1 MEKTNHMRIVE
12 KKRYA
17 VLFLFLIVIS
27 IYYAL
32 TIPSNSIWSDQTSA
46 VNIAK
51 DILNGNF
58 PLVGYAHSNR
68 MLSFPAFYYFIA
80 PLVYISDDPIFLYW
94 SVAVMNILGVMIVTR
109 YICSRYGLQEYALYL
124 LFSASHVST
133 LFFSSFFWNPNYT
146 PFFMSLFIVSVLKYL
161 NDKTSVIYFHV
172 AGIVINIMVQMMP
185 QSIVLIPSFII
196 ILFLFRKL
204 PSLANQVVHVAIQLA
219 LVYPWIHY
227 HLFVFEWDGFE
238 SGQKL
243 YKGFSSSIF
252 EYLNYLGGWVLN
264 SEYTTYLAY
273 GTNTYPYAKLINI
286 VLTGSSILLLS
297 LLVYS
302 TWVSLRGIKISN
314 YLNINI
320 IDNDVNELTTHKI
333 LIVLAVINFSCIIF
347 FITGMQMVSYHYQ
360 FLAPVIA
367 LNMSLL
373 ISYEKKIKKLL
384 AFVLL
389 LIIFLQGSFSYWRAY
404 SEYTKPYVTDIGYS
418 GEFAQYF
425 NDNCNADS
433 SAYTLDP
440 RGLRF
445 FKSSSGSA
453 DKNSCGKVV
462 LVMSDHYAQSEII
475 RWVLEKNYEE
485 TEMFFKD
492 YMIWSA
498 TKDLL

>member
-1 MEKTNHMRIVE
+1 MQKIDI
-12 KKRYA
+12 KYFS
-17 VLFLFLIVIS
+17 VLLLFFIAIS
-27 IYYAL
+27 IYYVL
-32 TIPSNSIWSDQTSA
+32 TIPSNSIWHDQTLA
-46 VNIAK
+46 VNLAK
-51 DILNGNF
+51 DVLNGKF
-58 PLVGYAHSNR
+58 PLVGYLHSNR
-68 MLSFPAFYYFIA
+68 MHSFPAFYYLIA

-109 YICSRYGLQEYALYL
+109 YIYSKYSFQEYVLYL
-124 LFSASHVST
+124 LFSATHVST
-133 LFFSSFFWNPNYT
+133 LFFSSFFWNPNYI
-146 PFFMSLFIVSVLKYL
+146 PFFMSLFIVSVFKYL
-161 NDKTSVIYFHV
+161 NDKTSVIYFHI

-185 QSIVLIPSFII
+185 QSIVLIPSFIF

-204 PSLANQVVHVAIQLA
+204 PSLVNQVVHVAIQLA

-227 HLFVFEWDGFE
+227 HLFIFEWDGFK

-243 YKGFSSSIF
+243 YKGFSISII

-273 GTNTYPYAKLINI
+273 GTNTYPYTKLIDI
-286 VLTGSSILLLS
+286 LLTGSSIMLLS

-302 TWVSLRGIKISN
+302 TCVSYKNIKISN

-320 IDNDVNELTTHKI
+320 IDNDVNEFATQNI
-333 LIVLAVINFSCIIF
+333 LIVLAVINFSCILF
-347 FITGMQMVSYHYQ
+347 LITGMQMVSYHYQ

-453 DKNSCGKVV
+453 DKNSCGKLV
-462 LVMSDHYAQSEII
+462 LVMRDHFEQSEII
-475 RWVLEKNYEE
+475 RWLLEKNYKE
-485 TEMFFKD
+485 TELFFKD
-492 YMIWSA
+492 YMIWSVK
-498 TKDLL
+498 KDLL

>member
-1 MEKTNHMRIVE
+1 MRIVE

-51 DILNGNF
+51 EILNGNF

-109 YICSRYGLQEYALYL
+109 YICSRYGLQEYVLYL

-264 SEYTTYLAY
+264 SEYTTYLVY
-273 GTNTYPYAKLINI
+273 GTNTYPYTKLIDI
-286 VLTGSSILLLS
+286 LLTGSSIILLILITYSTYLS
-297 LLVYS
+297 LRS
-302 TWVSLRGIKISN
+302 IKINN
-314 YLNINI
+314 Y
-320 IDNDVNELTTHKI
+320 
-333 LIVLAVINFSCIIF
+333 INF
-347 FITGMQMVSYHYQ
+347 H
-360 FLAPVIA
+360 A
-367 LNMSLL
+367 
-373 ISYEKKIKKLL
+373 
-384 AFVLL
+384 
-389 LIIFLQGSFSYWRAY
+389 
-404 SEYTKPYVTDIGYS
+404 
-418 GEFAQYF
+418 
-425 NDNCNADS
+425 
-433 SAYTLDP
+433 
-440 RGLRF
+440 
-445 FKSSSGSA
+445 
-453 DKNSCGKVV
+453 
-462 LVMSDHYAQSEII
+462 
-475 RWVLEKNYEE
+475 
-485 TEMFFKD
+485 
-492 YMIWSA
+492 
-498 TKDLL
+498 

>member
-1 MEKTNHMRIVE
+1 MQKID
-12 KKRYA
+12 KKYFS
-17 VLFLFLIVIS
+17 VLLLFFIAIS
-27 IYYAL
+27 IYYVL
-32 TIPSNSIWSDQTSA
+32 TIPSNAIWRDQTLA
-46 VNIAK
+46 VNLAK
-51 DILNGNF
+51 DVLNGEF
-58 PLVGYAHSNR
+58 PLVGYLHSNR
-68 MLSFPAFYYFIA
+68 MHSFPAFYYLIA
-80 PLVYISDDPIFLYW
+80 PLVYISDDPIFLYF

-109 YICSRYGLQEYALYL
+109 YIYSKYSFQEYVLYL
-124 LFSASHVST
+124 LFSATHVST
-133 LFFSSFFWNPNYT
+133 LFFSSFFWNPNYI
-146 PFFMSLFIVSVLKYL
+146 PFFMSLFIVSVFKYL
-161 NDKTSVIYFHV
+161 NGKTSVIYFHI
-172 AGIVINIMVQMMP
+172 AGIVINFMVQMMP
-185 QSIVLIPSFII
+185 QAIVLIPSFIL

-204 PSLANQVVHVAIQLA
+204 PSLVNQLVHVAIQLA

-227 HLFVFEWDGFE
+227 HLFVFEWDGFK

-243 YKGFSSSIF
+243 YKGFSISII

-264 SEYTTYLAY
+264 SEYTTYLDY
-273 GTNTYPYAKLINI
+273 GTNTYPYAKLINV

-320 IDNDVNELTTHKI
+320 LDNDVNELTTHKI

-453 DKNSCGKVV
+453 DKNDCGKVV
-462 LVMSDHYAQSEII
+462 LVMRDHYAQSEII
-475 RWVLEKNYEE
+475 RWVLEGNYRK
-485 TEMFFKD
+485 TEMVFKD

-498 TKDLL
+498 NKDLP

>member
-1 MEKTNHMRIVE
+1 MQKIDI
-12 KKRYA
+12 KYFS
-17 VLFLFLIVIS
+17 VLLLFFIAIS
-27 IYYAL
+27 IYYVL
-32 TIPSNSIWSDQTSA
+32 TIPSNSIWHDQTLA
-46 VNIAK
+46 VNLAK
-51 DILNGNF
+51 DVLNGKF
-58 PLVGYAHSNR
+58 PLVGYLHSNR
-68 MLSFPAFYYFIA
+68 MHSFPAFYYLIA
-80 PLVYISDDPIFLYW
+80 PLVYISDDPIFLYC

-109 YICSRYGLQEYALYL
+109 YIYSKYSFQEYVLYL
-124 LFSASHVST
+124 LFSATHVST
-133 LFFSSFFWNPNYT
+133 LFFSSFFWNPNYI
-146 PFFMSLFIVSVLKYL
+146 PFFMSLFIVSVFKYL
-161 NDKTSVIYFHV
+161 NDKTSVIYFHI
-172 AGIVINIMVQMMP
+172 AGIVINFMVQMMP
-185 QSIVLIPSFII
+185 QAIVLIPSFIL

-204 PSLANQVVHVAIQLA
+204 PSLVNQVVHVAIQLA

-227 HLFVFEWDGFE
+227 HLFIFEWDGFK

-273 GTNTYPYAKLINI
+273 GTNTYPYAKLINV

-453 DKNSCGKVV
+453 DKNSCGKLV
-462 LVMSDHYAQSEII
+462 LVMRDHFEQSEII
-475 RWVLEKNYEE
+475 RWLLEKNYKE
-485 TEMFFKD
+485 TELFFKD
-492 YMIWSA
+492 YMIWSVK
-498 TKDLL
+498 KDLL

>member
-1 MEKTNHMRIVE
+1 MQKID
-12 KKRYA
+12 KKYFS
-17 VLFLFLIVIS
+17 VLLLFFIAIS
-27 IYYAL
+27 IYYVL
-32 TIPSNSIWSDQTSA
+32 TIPSNAIWRDQTLA
-46 VNIAK
+46 VNLAK
-51 DILNGNF
+51 DVLNGEF
-58 PLVGYAHSNR
+58 PLVGYLHSNR
-68 MLSFPAFYYFIA
+68 MHSFPAFYYLIA
-80 PLVYISDDPIFLYW
+80 PLVYISDDPIFLYF

-109 YICSRYGLQEYALYL
+109 YIYSKYSFQEYVLYL
-124 LFSASHVST
+124 LFSATHVST
-133 LFFSSFFWNPNYT
+133 LFFSSFFWNPNYI
-146 PFFMSLFIVSVLKYL
+146 PFFMSLFIVSVFKYL
-161 NDKTSVIYFHV
+161 NDKTSVIYFHI

-185 QSIVLIPSFII
+185 QSIVLIPSFIL

-204 PSLANQVVHVAIQLA
+204 PSLVNQLVHVAIQLA

-227 HLFVFEWDGFE
+227 HLFVFEWEGFE

-264 SEYTTYLAY
+264 SEYTTYLDY
-273 GTNTYPYAKLINI
+273 GTNTYPYAKLINV

-320 IDNDVNELTTHKI
+320 LDNDVNELTTHKI

-453 DKNSCGKVV
+453 DKNDCGKVV
-462 LVMSDHYAQSEII
+462 LVMRDHYAQSEII
-475 RWVLEKNYEE
+475 RWVLEGNYRK

>member
-1 MEKTNHMRIVE
+1 MQKIDI
-12 KKRYA
+12 KYFS
-17 VLFLFLIVIS
+17 VLLLFFIAIS
-27 IYYAL
+27 IYYVL
-32 TIPSNSIWSDQTSA
+32 TIPSNSIWHDQTLA
-46 VNIAK
+46 VNLAK
-51 DILNGNF
+51 DVLNGKF
-58 PLVGYAHSNR
+58 PLVGYLHSNR
-68 MLSFPAFYYFIA
+68 MHSFPAFYYLIA

-109 YICSRYGLQEYALYL
+109 YIYSKYSFQEYVLYL
-124 LFSASHVST
+124 LFSATHVST

-161 NDKTSVIYFHV
+161 NDKTSVIYFHI
-172 AGIVINIMVQMMP
+172 AGIVINILVQMMP
-185 QSIVLIPSFII
+185 QLIVLIPSFII

-264 SEYTTYLAY
+264 SEYTTYLVY
-273 GTNTYPYAKLINI
+273 GTNTYPYAKLINV

-453 DKNSCGKVV
+453 DKNSCGKLV
-462 LVMSDHYAQSEII
+462 LVMRDHFEQSEII
-475 RWVLEKNYEE
+475 RWLLEKNYKE
-485 TEMFFKD
+485 TELFFKD
-492 YMIWSA
+492 YMIWSVK
-498 TKDLL
+498 KDLL